1 MIFLKQILCLIDLE
15 CARPSSY
22 CRRVAQQGFQMSQK
36 MSLNQVL
43 APQLQQ
49 SLNLLQAP
57 MLELKAMVDQEL
69 QLNPVLEEQAAVDAE
84 AREKGEPVEGDE
96 AKVDLAEPPS
106 DTQYDPTDESSA
118 GEPVDDFQKEINQLI
133 ELDQEWRDHFSSTNI
148 PSRNSKQEDE
158 KRQFMLDSV
167 TTSQS
172 LQDFLL
178 EQARLSDLG
187 EQQFKVAE
195 LIIGNIDDGGFLQSS
210 VDELVFS
217 SGRSGSEIQAVL
229 EIVQA
234 FHPPGVA
241 ARDLRES
248 LMLQL
253 ERAERADS
261 LEYRIV
267 RDCMEEL
274 GRRRIRKISKKVGD
288 TVDAVQDALERIGNL
303 EPRPGREYMHETAQ
317 FVVPEIFIS
326 RGDDGE
332 WKAVSNNEYIPRL
345 RISNA
350 YKDLMAQATT
360 SVDVRDYIRDKIR
373 SGKFLLKSIHQRQ
386 STILNIAQ
394 EILKR
399 QGEFME
405 NGASHLRPMT
415 MSQVADAV
423 GVHETTVSRA
433 VSGKYVETPHGVLE
447 MKYFFTSGLAS
458 RDGSSLA
465 NTSVKEML
473 GELVK
478 KEDATE
484 PLSDEDL
491 VKLFTDKGIKI
502 ARRTVAKYRAEL
514 NILPSH
520 LRRVY

>member
-1 MIFLKQILCLIDLE
+1 MKQILCLIQLE
-15 CARPSSY
+15 CVWRVFY
-22 CRRVAQQGFQMSQK
+22 CRYVSQQGFQMSQK

-57 MLELKAMVDQEL
+57 MLELQAMIDQEL
-69 QLNPVLEEQAAVDAE
+69 QANPVLEEQAALDLD
-84 AREKGEPVEGDE
+84 ARERGETDEAEE

-106 DTQYDPTDESSA
+106 DTQYDPTDESNA
-118 GEPVDDFQKEINQLI
+118 GEPVDDFQKEINQLL
-133 ELDQEWRDHFSSTNI
+133 ELDQDWRDHFSSTNL
-148 PSRNSKQEDE
+148 PSRNSRDEDE

-167 TTSQS
+167 TTTQS
-172 LQDFLL
+172 LQDVML

-187 EQQFKVAE
+187 EPRFKIAE
-195 LIIGNIDDGGFLQSS
+195 LIIGNIDATGFLQSS

-217 SGRSGSEIQAVL
+217 SGNPSGEIQAVL
-229 EIVQA
+229 DVVQT

-241 ARDLRES
+241 ARDLREC

-261 LEYRIV
+261 LEYRII
-267 RDCMEEL
+267 RDCMNEL
-274 GRRRIRKISKKVGD
+274 GRRRIREIAKKTGE
-288 TVDAVQDALERIGNL
+288 TVDTVQDALEHIGHL
-303 EPRPGREYMHETAQ
+303 EPKPGREYMPETNQ

-332 WKAVSNNEYIPRL
+332 WKVTSNNEYIPRL

-350 YKDLMAQATT
+350 YKDLMAQAAT
-360 SVDVRDYIRDKIR
+360 SGDVRNYIRDKIR

-386 STILNIAQ
+386 STILNIAK

-405 NGASHLRPMT
+405 HGASQLRPMT
-415 MSQVADAV
+415 MSQVADVV

-433 VSGKYVETPHGVLE
+433 VSGKYIETPHGVLE
-447 MKYFFTSGLAS
+447 MKYFFTSGLS
-458 RDGSSLA
+458 SKDGTSLA

-478 KEDATE
+478 KEDATK

-491 VKLFTDKGIKI
+491 VKAFTDKGVKI

>member
-1 MIFLKQILCLIDLE
+1 MVTTTKLDRRAVLKGIAGATLALPLVPAQ
-15 CARPSSY
+15 ARAQAVIRNNISSF
-22 CRRVAQQGFQMSQK
+22 VMQ
-36 MSLNQVL
+36 
-43 APQLQQ
+43 
-49 SLNLLQAP
+49 
-57 MLELKAMVDQEL
+57 D
-69 QLNPVLEEQAAVDAE
+69 
-84 AREKGEPVEGDE
+84 
-96 AKVDLAEPPS
+96 
-106 DTQYDPTDESSA
+106 
-118 GEPVDDFQKEINQLI
+118 
-133 ELDQEWRDHFSSTNI
+133 WRDHFSSTNL
-148 PSRNSKQEDE
+148 PSRNSRDEDE

-167 TTSQS
+167 TTTQS
-172 LQDFLL
+172 LQDVML

-187 EQQFKVAE
+187 EPRFKIAE
-195 LIIGNIDDGGFLQSS
+195 LIIGNIDAAGFLQSS

-217 SGRSGSEIQAVL
+217 SGNPSGEIQAVL
-229 EIVQA
+229 DVVQT
-234 FHPPGVA
+234 FHPPGIA
-241 ARDLRES
+241 ARDLREC

-253 ERAERADS
+253 ERAARADS
-261 LEYRIV
+261 LEYRII
-267 RDCMEEL
+267 RDCMNEL
-274 GRRRIRKISKKVGD
+274 GRRRIREIAKKTGE
-288 TVDAVQDALERIGNL
+288 TVDTVQDALEHIGHL
-303 EPRPGREYMHETAQ
+303 EPKPGREYMPETNQ

-326 RGDDGE
+326 RGDDAE
-332 WKAVSNNEYIPRL
+332 WNVPSNNEYIPRL

-350 YKDLMAQATT
+350 YKDLMAQAAT
-360 SVDVRDYIRDKIR
+360 SGDVRNYIRDKIR

-386 STILNIAQ
+386 STILNIAE

-399 QGEFME
+399 QGEFMDH
-405 NGASHLRPMT
+405 GASQLRPMT
-415 MSQVADAV
+415 MSQVADVV

-433 VSGKYVETPHGVLE
+433 VSGKYIETPHGVLE

-458 RDGSSLA
+458 KDGSSLA

-478 KEDATE
+478 KEDANK

>member
-1 MIFLKQILCLIDLE
+1 
-15 CARPSSY
+15 
-22 CRRVAQQGFQMSQK
+22 MSQK

-57 MLELKAMVDQEL
+57 MLEIKAMINQEL
-69 QLNPVLEEQAAVDAE
+69 QANPVLEELPALDAD
-84 AREKGEPVEGDE
+84 ARERGETDE
-96 AKVDLAEPPS
+96 AEETKVDLAEPPS
-106 DTQYDPTDESSA
+106 DTQYDPTDESNA
-118 GEPVDDFQKEINQLI
+118 GEPVDDFQKEINQLL
-133 ELDQEWRDHFSSTNI
+133 ELDQDWRDHFSSTNL
-148 PSRNSKQEDE
+148 PSRNSKDEDE

-167 TTSQS
+167 TTTQS

-178 EQARLSDLG
+178 EQARLSNLG
-187 EQQFKVAE
+187 EPQFKIAE
-195 LIIGNIDDGGFLQSS
+195 LIIGNIDDAGFLQSS

-217 SGRSGSEIQAVL
+217 SGCPGDDIQAVL
-229 EIVQA
+229 DVVLA
-234 FHPPGVA
+234 FHPPGVG
-241 ARDLRES
+241 ARDLREC

-253 ERAERADS
+253 ERAERSDS

-267 RDCMEEL
+267 RDCMNEL
-274 GRRRIRKISKKVGD
+274 GRRRIREIAKKTGE
-288 TVDAVQDALERIGNL
+288 TVDAVQDALEHIGHL
-303 EPRPGREYMHETAQ
+303 EPKPGREYMPETNQ

-332 WKAVSNNEYIPRL
+332 WKVTSNNEYIPRL

-350 YKDLMAQATT
+350 YKDLMAQAAT
-360 SVDVRDYIRDKIR
+360 SGDVRNYIRDKIR

-386 STILNIAQ
+386 STIMNIAL

-405 NGASHLRPMT
+405 HGASQLRPMT
-415 MSQVADAV
+415 MSQVADVV

-433 VSGKYVETPHGVLE
+433 VSGKYIETPHGVLE

-458 RDGSSLA
+458 KDGSSLA
-465 NTSVKEML
+465 NTSVKGML

-478 KEDATE
+478 AEDATK

-491 VKLFTDKGIKI
+491 VKAFNDKGVKI

>member
-1 MIFLKQILCLIDLE
+1 M
-15 CARPSSY
+15 
-22 CRRVAQQGFQMSQK
+22 AQQGFQMSQK

-69 QLNPVLEEQAAVDAE
+69 QLNPVLEEQAALDAE
-84 AREKGEPVEGDE
+84 ATEKGELPESAE
-96 AKVDLAEPPS
+96 SKADLAEPPS
-106 DTQYDPTDESSA
+106 DTQYDPTDESSVS
-118 GEPVDDFQKEINQLI
+118 EPVDDFQKEINQLL
-133 ELDQEWRDHFSSTNI
+133 ELDQEWRDHFSRTSI

-167 TTSQS
+167 TASQS
-172 LQDFLL
+172 LQEFLL
-178 EQARLSDLG
+178 EQARLSDF
-187 EQQFKVAE
+187 EEEQFKVAE
-195 LIIGNIDDGGFLQSS
+195 LVIGNIDDTGFLQSS

-217 SGRSGSEIQAVL
+217 SGRSSRDIESVL
-229 EIVQA
+229 DVVQA
-234 FHPPGVA
+234 FHPPGVG
-241 ARDLRES
+241 ARDLREC

-253 ERAERADS
+253 ERAGRDDS
-261 LEYRIV
+261 LEYRII
-267 RDCMEEL
+267 RDCMDEL
-274 GRRRIRKISKKVGD
+274 GRRRIREISRKIGD
-288 TVDAVQDALERIGNL
+288 TVDAVQDAVERISNL
-303 EPRPGREYMHETAQ
+303 EPKPGREYLPESNQ

-326 RGDDGE
+326 RGDDGG
-332 WKAVSNNEYIPRL
+332 WQAVSNSEYIPRL

-360 SVDVRDYIRDKIR
+360 SGDVRDYIRDKIR

-386 STILNIAQ
+386 STIMNIVH

-405 NGASHLRPMT
+405 HGASHLRPMT

-458 RDGSSLA
+458 KDGSSLA

-478 KEDATE
+478 KEDATK

-491 VKLFTDKGIKI
+491 VKLFNDKGIKI

>member
-1 MIFLKQILCLIDLE
+1 
-15 CARPSSY
+15 
-22 CRRVAQQGFQMSQK
+22 MSQK

-57 MLELKAMVDQEL
+57 MLEIKAMINQEL
-69 QLNPVLEEQAAVDAE
+69 QGNPVLEELPALDAD
-84 AREKGEPVEGDE
+84 ARERGETDEAEE

-106 DTQYDPTDESSA
+106 DTQYDPADESNA
-118 GEPVDDFQKEINQLI
+118 GEPVDDFQKEINQLL
-133 ELDQEWRDHFSSTNI
+133 ELDQDWRDHFSSTNL
-148 PSRNSKQEDE
+148 PSRNSKDEDE

-167 TTSQS
+167 TTTQS

-178 EQARLSDLG
+178 EQARLSNLD
-187 EQQFKVAE
+187 EPQFKIAE
-195 LIIGNIDDGGFLQSS
+195 LIIGNIDDAGFLQSS

-217 SGRSGSEIQAVL
+217 SGQQASHIQTVL
-229 EIVQA
+229 DVIQA
-234 FHPPGVA
+234 FHPPGVG
-241 ARDLRES
+241 ARDLREC
-248 LMLQL
+248 LILQL
-253 ERAERADS
+253 ERADRVES
-261 LEYRIV
+261 LEYQIV
-267 RDCMEEL
+267 RECMDEL
-274 GRRRIRKISKKVGD
+274 GRRRIKEIAKKLRQ
-288 TVDAVQDALERIGNL
+288 TVDAVQESIERIGHL
-303 EPRPGREYMHETAQ
+303 EPKPGREYMPDTEQ
-317 FVVPEIFIS
+317 YVVPEVFIR

-332 WKAVSNNEYIPRL
+332 WKVTSNHEHVPRL

-350 YKDLMAQATT
+350 YKDLMAQAAT
-360 SVDVRDYIRDKIR
+360 SSEVRDYIRDKIR
-373 SGKFLLKSIHQRQ
+373 SGKFLLKSILQRQ

-399 QGEFME
+399 QGGFME
-405 NGASHLRPMT
+405 HGASELRPMT

-458 RDGSSLA
+458 KDGSSLA
-465 NTSVKEML
+465 NTSVKQML
-473 GELVK
+473 SELVK
-478 KEDATE
+478 KEDATK

-491 VKLFTDKGIKI
+491 VKAFTDKGVKI

>member
-1 MIFLKQILCLIDLE
+1 
-15 CARPSSY
+15 
-22 CRRVAQQGFQMSQK
+22 MSQK

-57 MLELKAMVDQEL
+57 MLEIKAMINQEL
-69 QLNPVLEEQAAVDAE
+69 QANPVLEELPALDAD
-84 AREKGEPVEGDE
+84 ARERGETDEAEE

-106 DTQYDPTDESSA
+106 DTQHDPTDESNA
-118 GEPVDDFQKEINQLI
+118 GEPVDDFQKEINQLL
-133 ELDQEWRDHFSSTNI
+133 ELDQDWRDHFSSTNL
-148 PSRNSKQEDE
+148 PSGNSKDEDE

-167 TTSQS
+167 TTTQS

-178 EQARLSDLG
+178 EQARLSNLG
-187 EQQFKVAE
+187 EAQFKIAE
-195 LIIGNIDDGGFLQSS
+195 LIIGNIDDAGFLQSS

-217 SGRSGSEIQAVL
+217 SGCQSDDIQAVL
-229 EIVQA
+229 DVVLA
-234 FHPPGVA
+234 FHPPGVG
-241 ARDLRES
+241 ARDLREC

-253 ERAERADS
+253 ERAERSDS
-261 LEYRIV
+261 LEYRII
-267 RDCMEEL
+267 RDCMNEL
-274 GRRRIRKISKKVGD
+274 GRRRIREIAKKTGE
-288 TVDAVQDALERIGNL
+288 TVDAVQDALEHIGYL
-303 EPRPGREYMHETAQ
+303 EPKPGREYMPETNQ

-332 WKAVSNNEYIPRL
+332 WKVTSNNEYIPRL

-350 YKDLMAQATT
+350 YKDLMAQAAT
-360 SVDVRDYIRDKIR
+360 SGDVRNYIRDKIR

-386 STILNIAQ
+386 STILSIAL

-405 NGASHLRPMT
+405 HGASQLRPMT
-415 MSQVADAV
+415 MSQVADVV

-433 VSGKYVETPHGVLE
+433 VSGKYIETPHGVLE

-458 RDGSSLA
+458 KDGSSLA
-465 NTSVKEML
+465 NTSVKGML

-478 KEDATE
+478 AEDATK

-491 VKLFTDKGIKI
+491 VKAFNDKGVKI

>member
-1 MIFLKQILCLIDLE
+1 M
-15 CARPSSY
+15 
-22 CRRVAQQGFQMSQK
+22 AQQGFQMSQK

-69 QLNPVLEEQAAVDAE
+69 QLNPVLEEQASLDAE
-84 AREKGEPVEGDE
+84 AVHPGERLDSEE
-96 AKVDLAEPPS
+96 SKIDLAEPPV
-106 DTQYDPTDESSA
+106 DVQYDPTDESNTS
-118 GEPVDDFQKEINQLI
+118 EPIDDFQKEINQLI
-133 ELDQEWRDHFSSTNI
+133 ELDQEWRDHFSSSNI
-148 PSRNSKQEDE
+148 PSRNTKEDE
-158 KRQFMLDSV
+158 EKKQFMIDSV
-167 TTSQS
+167 TASQS

-178 EQARLSDLG
+178 EQSRLADLS
-187 EQQFKVAE
+187 EAQRNIAE

-217 SGRSGSEIQAVL
+217 SGQASADIQSML
-229 EIVQA
+229 EVIQS

-241 ARDLRES
+241 ARNLREC

-253 ERAERADS
+253 ERVERVDS
-261 LEYRIV
+261 LEYRII
-267 RDCMEEL
+267 RDCMDEL
-274 GRRRIRKISKKVGD
+274 GRRRIREIARKVGD
-288 TVDAVQDALERIGNL
+288 TVDAVQDAIERIGHL
-303 EPRPGREYMHETAQ
+303 EPRPGREYMPDTEQ

-326 RGDDGE
+326 RGDNGD
-332 WKAVSNNEYIPRL
+332 WYATSNNEYIPRL

-350 YKDLMAQATT
+350 YKDLMAQAAT
-360 SVDVRDYIRDKIR
+360 SSDVREYIRDKIR
-373 SGKFLLKSIHQRQ
+373 SGKFLLKSIYQRQ
-386 STILNIAQ
+386 STILNIAE

-399 QGEFME
+399 QGGFME
-405 NGASHLRPMT
+405 HGASHLRPMT

-433 VSGKYVETPHGVLE
+433 VSGKFIDTPHGVLE

-458 RDGSSLA
+458 KDGSSLA

-473 GELVK
+473 ADLVK
-478 KEDATE
+478 KEDSIK

-491 VKLFTDKGIKI
+491 VKAFADKGVKI
-502 ARRTVAKYRAEL
+502 ARRTVAKYRAEQ

>member
-1 MIFLKQILCLIDLE
+1 
-15 CARPSSY
+15 
-22 CRRVAQQGFQMSQK
+22 MSQK

-57 MLELKAMVDQEL
+57 MLELKAMIDQEL
-69 QLNPVLEEQAAVDAE
+69 QANPVLEEQAALDMD
-84 AREKGEPVEGDE
+84 AREQGETDEAEE

-106 DTQYDPTDESSA
+106 DTQYDPTDESNA
-118 GEPVDDFQKEINQLI
+118 GEPVDDFQKEINQLL
-133 ELDQEWRDHFSSTNI
+133 ELDQDWRDHFSSTNL
-148 PSRNSKQEDE
+148 PSRNSRDEDE

-167 TTSQS
+167 TTTQS
-172 LQDFLL
+172 LQDVML

-187 EQQFKVAE
+187 EPRFKIAE
-195 LIIGNIDDGGFLQSS
+195 LIIGNIDAAGFLQSS

-217 SGRSGSEIQAVL
+217 SGNPSGEIQAVL
-229 EIVQA
+229 DIVQT

-241 ARDLRES
+241 ARDLREC

-261 LEYRIV
+261 LEYRII
-267 RDCMEEL
+267 RDCMNEL
-274 GRRRIRKISKKVGD
+274 GRRRIREIAKKTGESVD
-288 TVDAVQDALERIGNL
+288 TVQDAVEHIGHL
-303 EPRPGREYMHETAQ
+303 EPKPGREYMPETEQ

-332 WKAVSNNEYIPRL
+332 WKVTSNNEYIPRL

-350 YKDLMAQATT
+350 YKDLMAQAAT
-360 SVDVRDYIRDKIR
+360 SGDVRNYIRDKIR

-386 STILNIAQ
+386 STILNIAE

-405 NGASHLRPMT
+405 HGASQLRPMT
-415 MSQVADAV
+415 MSQVADVV

-458 RDGSSLA
+458 KDGTSLA
-465 NTSVKEML
+465 NTSIKEML

-478 KEDATE
+478 KEDTTK

-491 VKLFTDKGIKI
+491 VKAFTDKGVKI

>member
-1 MIFLKQILCLIDLE
+1 
-15 CARPSSY
+15 
-22 CRRVAQQGFQMSQK
+22 MSQK

-69 QLNPVLEEQAAVDAE
+69 QLNPVLEEQGALDAE
-84 AREKGEPVEGDE
+84 AHDMRESSEGEES
-96 AKVDLAEPPS
+96 KVDLSEPPS
-106 DTQYDPTDESSA
+106 DTQYDPTDESNV
-118 GEPVDDFQKEINQLI
+118 GEPVDDFQKEIDQLI
-133 ELDQEWRDHFSSTNI
+133 ELDQGWRDHFSSTNI
-148 PSRNSKQEDE
+148 PVYNLKQEDE

-178 EQARLSDLG
+178 EQARLSDFE
-187 EQQFKVAE
+187 EQQFKIAE
-195 LIIGNIDDGGFLQSS
+195 LIIGNIDDSGFLQSS

-217 SGRSGSEIQAVL
+217 SGRPSSEIQTVL

-241 ARDLRES
+241 ARDLREC

-253 ERAERADS
+253 ERAGRVDS

-267 RDCMEEL
+267 RDCMDEL
-274 GRRRIRKISKKVGD
+274 GRRRIREISKKVGEK
-288 TVDAVQDALERIGNL
+288 VDAVQNAIECIGYL
-303 EPRPGREYMHETAQ
+303 EPKPGREYMPETEQ

-326 RGDDGE
+326 RGDNGE
-332 WKAVSNNEYIPRL
+332 WKATSNNEYIPRL
-345 RISNA
+345 RISNT
-350 YKDLMAQATT
+350 YKDLMAQAAT
-360 SVDVRDYIRDKIR
+360 SGDVRDYIRDKIR
-373 SGKFLLKSIHQRQ
+373 SGKFLLKSILQRQ
-386 STILNIAQ
+386 STILNIAE

-399 QGEFME
+399 QGQFME
-405 NGASHLRPMT
+405 HGASELRPMT

-447 MKYFFTSGLAS
+447 MKYFFTSGLAFK
-458 RDGSSLA
+458 DGSSLA
-465 NTSVKEML
+465 NTSVKGML
-473 GELVK
+473 SELVK
-478 KEDATE
+478 KEDATK

-491 VKLFTDKGIKI
+491 VKAFTEKGVKI

>member
-1 MIFLKQILCLIDLE
+1 MKQILCLIQLE
-15 CARPSSY
+15 CAWRVFY
-22 CRRVAQQGFQMSQK
+22 CRRLAQQGFQMSQK

-57 MLELKAMVDQEL
+57 MLELQAMIDQEL
-69 QLNPVLEEQAAVDAE
+69 QANPVLEEQAALDMD
-84 AREKGEPVEGDE
+84 ARERGETDEAEE

-106 DTQYDPTDESSA
+106 DTQYDPTDESNA
-118 GEPVDDFQKEINQLI
+118 GEPVDDFQKQINQLL
-133 ELDQEWRDHFSSTNI
+133 ELDQDWRDHFSSTNL
-148 PSRNSKQEDE
+148 PSRNSRDEDE

-167 TTSQS
+167 TTTQS
-172 LQDFLL
+172 LQDVML

-187 EQQFKVAE
+187 EPRFKIAE
-195 LIIGNIDDGGFLQSS
+195 LIIGNIDDAGFLQSS

-217 SGRSGSEIQAVL
+217 SGSPSGEIQAVL
-229 EIVQA
+229 DVVQT
-234 FHPPGVA
+234 FHPPGIA
-241 ARDLRES
+241 ARDLREC

-253 ERAERADS
+253 ERAARADS
-261 LEYRIV
+261 LEYRII
-267 RDCMEEL
+267 RDCMNEL
-274 GRRRIRKISKKVGD
+274 GRRRIREIAKKTGE
-288 TVDAVQDALERIGNL
+288 TVDTVQDALEHIGHL
-303 EPRPGREYMHETAQ
+303 EPKPGREYMPETNQ

-332 WKAVSNNEYIPRL
+332 WKVTSNNEYIPRL

-350 YKDLMAQATT
+350 YKDLMAQAAT
-360 SVDVRDYIRDKIR
+360 SGDVRNYIRDKIR

-386 STILNIAQ
+386 STILNIAK

-405 NGASHLRPMT
+405 HGASRLRPMT
-415 MSQVADAV
+415 MSQVADVV

-433 VSGKYVETPHGVLE
+433 VSGKYIETPHGVLE

-458 RDGSSLA
+458 KDGSSLA

-478 KEDATE
+478 KEDANK

>member
-1 MIFLKQILCLIDLE
+1 MKQILCLIQLE
-15 CARPSSY
+15 CVWRVLY
-22 CRRVAQQGFQMSQK
+22 CRYVPQQGFQMSQK

-57 MLELKAMVDQEL
+57 MLELQAMIDQEL
-69 QLNPVLEEQAAVDAE
+69 QTNPVLEEQAALDMD
-84 AREKGEPVEGDE
+84 ARERGETDE

-106 DTQYDPTDESSA
+106 DTQYDSTDESNA
-118 GEPVDDFQKEINQLI
+118 GEPVDDFQKEINQLL
-133 ELDQEWRDHFSSTNI
+133 ELDQDWRDHFSSTNL
-148 PSRNSKQEDE
+148 PSRNSRDQDE

-167 TTSQS
+167 TTTQS
-172 LQDFLL
+172 LQDVML

-187 EQQFKVAE
+187 EPQFKIAE
-195 LIIGNIDDGGFLQSS
+195 LIIGNIDAAGFLQSS

-217 SGRSGSEIQAVL
+217 SGSPSGEIQAVL
-229 EIVQA
+229 DVVQT

-241 ARDLRES
+241 ARDLREC

-261 LEYRIV
+261 LEYRII
-267 RDCMEEL
+267 RDCMNEL
-274 GRRRIRKISKKVGD
+274 GRRRIREIAKKTGE
-288 TVDAVQDALERIGNL
+288 TVDTVQDALEHIGHL
-303 EPRPGREYMHETAQ
+303 EPKPGREYMPETNQ

-332 WKAVSNNEYIPRL
+332 WKVTSNNEYIPRL

-350 YKDLMAQATT
+350 YKDLMAQAAT
-360 SVDVRDYIRDKIR
+360 SGDVRNYIRDKIR

-386 STILNIAQ
+386 STILNIAK

-405 NGASHLRPMT
+405 HGASQLRPMT
-415 MSQVADAV
+415 MSQVADVV

-433 VSGKYVETPHGVLE
+433 VSGKYIETPHGVLE
-447 MKYFFTSGLAS
+447 MKYFFTSGLS
-458 RDGSSLA
+458 SKDGTSLA

-478 KEDATE
+478 KEDATK

-491 VKLFTDKGIKI
+491 VKAFTDKGLKI

>member
-1 MIFLKQILCLIDLE
+1 
-15 CARPSSY
+15 
-22 CRRVAQQGFQMSQK
+22 MSQK
-36 MSLNQVL
+36 MTLNQVL

-57 MLELKAMVDQEL
+57 MLELQAMIDQEL
-69 QLNPVLEEQAAVDAE
+69 QTNPVLEEQAALDMD
-84 AREKGEPVEGDE
+84 ARERGGTDE
-96 AKVDLAEPPS
+96 AEQAKVDLAEPPS
-106 DTQYDPTDESSA
+106 DTQYDPTDESNA
-118 GEPVDDFQKEINQLI
+118 GEPVDDFQKEINQLL
-133 ELDQEWRDHFSSTNI
+133 ELDQGWRDHFSSTNL
-148 PSRNSKQEDE
+148 PSRNSSDEDE

-167 TTSQS
+167 TTTQS
-172 LQDFLL
+172 LQDVML

-187 EQQFKVAE
+187 EPRFKIAE
-195 LIIGNIDDGGFLQSS
+195 LIIGNIDAAGFLQSS

-217 SGRSGSEIQAVL
+217 SGSPSGEIQAVL
-229 EIVQA
+229 DVVQT

-241 ARDLRES
+241 ARDLREC

-261 LEYRIV
+261 LEYRII
-267 RDCMEEL
+267 RDCMNEL
-274 GRRRIRKISKKVGD
+274 GRRRIREIAKKTGE
-288 TVDAVQDALERIGNL
+288 TVDTVQDALEHIGHL
-303 EPRPGREYMHETAQ
+303 EPKPGREYMPETGQ

-332 WKAVSNNEYIPRL
+332 WKVTSNNEYIPRL

-350 YKDLMAQATT
+350 YKDLMAQAAT
-360 SVDVRDYIRDKIR
+360 SGDVRNYIRDKIR

-386 STILNIAQ
+386 STILNIAK

-405 NGASHLRPMT
+405 HGASQLRPMT
-415 MSQVADAV
+415 MSQVADVV

-458 RDGSSLA
+458 KDGASLA

-478 KEDATE
+478 KEDVTK

-491 VKLFTDKGIKI
+491 VKAFTDKGLKI